1 MFGKMKGNRR
11 RRDILIWVGVAYYLG
26 ALIGI
31 SALIAPVASAQEPT
45 RTLRPV
51 TQSDVNA
58 AAQNLYCPVCE
69 NLPLAVCY
77 TDACEEWKQQVK
89 QMLEQ
94 GYSIEEIQAYFV
106 QRFGQKTVGT
116 PTTPTATL
124 LTIVLPLGL
133 IALIGVGIAVTL
145 VRWRSNVGTTPSG
158 DALPDTKADNDPYRE
173 RLEADLKD
181 NA

>member
-1 MFGKMKGNRR
+1 MFSQKMKGNRR
-11 RRDILIWVGVAYYLG
+11 RRTILLWLGIAYYVCAIIVMG
-26 ALIGI
+26 ALV
-31 SALIAPVASAQEPT
+31 APVASAQEPT

-51 TQSDVNA
+51 TQTDVNQ

-94 GYSIEEIQAYFV
+94 GYSVEEIEAYFV

-116 PTTPTATL
+116 PTTPAATL
-124 LTIVLPLGL
+124 LTIVLPFGL

-145 VRWRSNVGTTPSG
+145 IRWRSSRM
-158 DALPDTKADNDPYRE
+158 PDTEPDIEAAPASDPYRE

-181 NA
+181 KA

>member
-1 MFGKMKGNRR
+1 MQGNRR
-11 RRDILIWVGVAYYLG
+11 RRDIFMVVGIAYYVS
-26 ALIGI
+26 ALLLMGV
-31 SALIAPVASAQEPT
+31 LIAPVASAQEPT
-45 RTLRPV
+45 RTPRPV
-51 TQSDVNA
+51 TQTDVNA

-94 GYSIEEIQAYFV
+94 GYSVEEIETYFV

-116 PTTPTATL
+116 PTTPIGTL
-124 LTIVLPLGL
+124 LTIVLPA
-133 IALIGVGIAVTL
+133 ALIGLMGIAIVVTL
-145 VRWRSNVGTTPSG
+145 VRWRSSRTLAEPEPNLETPPPTATT
-158 DALPDTKADNDPYRE
+158 DPYRE

-181 NA
+181 NT